1 MKRVSKNVLSAI
13 DTASQNGEQIDS
25 NQLIQASFQPIF
37 GDATAVGVVKVQM
50 SNDVANCTAQPGDF
64 VVTNWSD
71 IPGATS
77 AVAAGVG
84 APISLANMAFRWIRV
99 VYTRTSGGSTTVN
112 VNMLAM
118 SI

>member
-1 MKRVSKNVLSAI
+1 MRRVNVNVLSAI
-13 DTASQNGEQIDS
+13 DTASANGSQIDA
-25 NQLIQASFQPIF
+25 NQLIQASFQSIF
-37 GDATAVGVVKVQM
+37 GDATAAGTIKIQM
-50 SNDVANCTAQPGDF
+50 SNDIANCTAQPGDF

-71 IPGATS
+71 IPGAT
-77 AVAAGVG
+77 ATVVTGVV

-99 VYTRTSGGSTTVN
+99 VFTRTGGGSTTVN

>member
-1 MKRVSKNVLSAI
+1 MRRVNVAVLQAV
-13 DTASQNGEQIDS
+13 DTSSQNGIQMDS

-37 GDATAVGVVKVQM
+37 GDASAAGTVKVQM
-50 SNDVANCTAQPGDF
+50 SNDLASCTAQPGDF

-77 AVAAGVG
+77 TVVAGV
-84 APISLANMAFRWIRV
+84 APPISLANMAFRWIRV
-99 VYTRTSGGSTTVN
+99 VFTRTSGGSSTVT